1 MADYIMNKAVLMSI
15 LPRYCAMIANGTKK
29 IEVRKTRPKIPTPFN
44 VYLYCTQH
52 GRPLVYGDVFRGDW
66 EMEYTQTWNWSRE
79 DADRLWGVMNGKII
93 GEAICTDVRTFEW
106 YNEYREWGDIQ
117 DYKITESTLSDC
129 GLTRSELIEYGN
141 RGSKLCNL
149 YGYVLS
155 DVDIYETP
163 KDLSQFRIECLRP
176 CCSENCKHFAD
187 KRCFKRGT
195 LSYIGRPIKRPP
207 QSWMYVREEGEIND
221 D

>member
-1 MADYIMNKAVLMSI
+1 MNKAVLMSI

-29 IEVRKTRPKIPTPFN
+29 IEVRKTRPKIPTPFK

-79 DADRLWGVMNGKII
+79 EANRIWGVMNGKVI
-93 GEAICTDVRTFEW
+93 GEAICTDILTFEW

-117 DYKITESTLSDC
+117 DYRITASTLSDC

-141 RGSKLCNL
+141 RGSELCNL

-155 DVDIYETP
+155 NVEIYGGLKPITDFNKWCEHTDYGDELNCETYREYGGGCE
-163 KDLSQFRIECLRP
+163 DFC
-176 CCSENCKHFAD
+176 D
-187 KRCFKRGT
+187 KT
-195 LSYIGRPIKRPP
+195 VVKRPP
-207 QSWMYVREEGEIND
+207 QSWMYVRELEDGWF
-221 D
+221 